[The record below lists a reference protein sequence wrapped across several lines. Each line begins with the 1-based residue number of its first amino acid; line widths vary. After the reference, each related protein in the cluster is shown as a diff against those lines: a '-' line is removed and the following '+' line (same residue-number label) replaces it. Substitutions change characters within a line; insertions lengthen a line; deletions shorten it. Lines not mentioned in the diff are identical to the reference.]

1 MPQPAAYTDDNMKI
15 VIARPTSAVSGSR
28 IATNGFTSTPSG
40 DRHHQT
46 PSSYGRL
53 IDVDHVTAIEGT
65 RTSTRGARQFQPA
78 QGYGGADCGGVG
90 EIDIRSVYSPSW
102 KILQIHRSI

>member
-1 MPQPAAYTDDNMKI
+1 MPQPVANTDDDMKI
-15 VIARPTSAVSGSR
+15 AIAQPTSAVSGSR
-28 IATNGFTSTPSG
+28 IATNGFTSTPST

-53 IDVDHVTAIEGT
+53 IDVDHVTAIEVT
-65 RTSTRGARQFQPA
+65 RTSTRGVRQFQPV

-90 EIDIRSVYSPSW
+90 EIYIRSVSVDMS
-102 KILQIHRSI
+102 KSRL